1 MIAEQDVVTQHLNG
15 HDTRRI
21 DEIVWRKDLYPRF
34 EPDPATIQRYA
45 ESIELLPPIQINQR
59 KELIDGYHRW
69 TAHKKVGAA
78 LIPVAVTETASD
90 AEVLRL
96 AIQTNATHGLQLSL
110 SDKQSLARKL
120 YTGDKEDIARLLSV
134 TPRTVANWVANIDQ
148 AQREERQQRIRDLW
162 LACHTQEEIA
172 GAVGIPQRTVA
183 DQIEELAKM
192 ENFPKSLVLSAEFN
206 ESDWSPPLFDIWN
219 FSKLSN
225 TTGHFGN
232 SEQGIVDNLLYL
244 YTEPFDIV
252 VDPFA
257 GGGSTIDVCKKRLRR
272 YWVSD
277 RLPVPER
284 QDIRQ
289 AEIAEGPPA
298 LHKRWQDVSLLYLD
312 PPYWRQARNQYSQD
326 AADLANMPL
335 EQFYET
341 LVTFVDSC
349 SSKMRAGSHIALLI
363 QPTQWLADDRAYP
376 ADHVIDL
383 IQRVGKPRYVRRIS
397 CPYST
402 EQYNAQQVEWAKANR
417 EVLMRTRELIVWQ
430 VR

>member
-1 MIAEQDVVTQHLNG
+1 MIAEQDVITQHLNG
-15 HDTRRI
+15 HETRRI

-59 KELIDGYHRW
+59 NELIDGYHRW
-69 TAHKKVGAA
+69 TAHKKVG
-78 LIPVAVTETASD
+78 LVDVPVKVTETASD

-96 AIQTNATHGLQLSL
+96 AIQSNAAHGLQLSND
-110 SDKQSLARKL
+110 DKRSMALKL
-120 YTGDKEDIARLLSV
+120 YDGDKDEIAKLLSV
-134 TPRTVANWVANIDQ
+134 SERTIARWVSNIDQ

-162 LACHTQEEIA
+162 LACQTQEEIA
-172 GAVGIPQRTVA
+172 DAVGLAQQTVA
-183 DQIEELAKM
+183 DQLQELPDLDKWQKAV
-192 ENFPKSLVLSAEFN
+192 VLAAQFN
-206 ESDWSPPLFDIWN
+206 EQDWSPPLFDIWN
-219 FSKLSN
+219 FSKLTNS
-225 TTGHFGN
+225 TGHFGN

-289 AEIAEGPPA
+289 AEISDGPPA
-298 LHKRWQDVSLLYLD
+298 LHKRWQDVALLYLD

-341 LVTFVDSC
+341 LVAFVDNC
-349 SSKMRAGSHIALLI
+349 SSKMRTGSHIALLI
-363 QPTQWLADDRAYP
+363 QPTQWSSDDRQVV
-376 ADHVIDL
+376 DHVVDL
-383 IQRVGKPRYVRRIS
+383 VQRVNKPSYVRRVS

-417 EVLMRTRELIVWQ
+417 EVLVRTRELIIWQ
-430 VR
+430 VH